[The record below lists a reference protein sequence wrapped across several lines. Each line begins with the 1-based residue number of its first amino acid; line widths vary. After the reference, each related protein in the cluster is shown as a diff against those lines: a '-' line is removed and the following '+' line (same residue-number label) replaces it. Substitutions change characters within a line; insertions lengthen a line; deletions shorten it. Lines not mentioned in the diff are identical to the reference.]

1 MTVSVHQYEP
11 GFYPGTGAVND
22 IGFGLGRGY
31 SINLPLRSGASD
43 STFVR
48 VVTTV
53 IGEVRER
60 YKPDAVVCQ
69 CGADGLSG
77 DPLGAW
83 NLTPDA
89 FVQCVRLV
97 HSWALPLLLLGGGG
111 YAAANAARCWTA
123 VTAALLG
130 QELEEDIPEHHF
142 LMMYG
147 PGYELNLEPGF
158 RRDLNNAAYIDN
170 LLQVRNRRK
179 PARSPPPPVRVP
191 RDSKLTFKLTGPAS
205 PSAVKGCNAA
215 KARSIAMPRA
225 ANSATAKQDVV
236 SSDKTYVP
244 SVSRPMRETRLDDR
258 GSECDRRLDKNFTDV
273 NAVTKPPAGALK
285 VGQNAGTCDASAR
298 ERQVSSC
305 AQIQASDRQRALD
318 DFRSGKV
325 SILIATDLE
334 SRALDV
340 EYLTHVFNYDYPLN
354 IGKYLYRVQRAG
366 RAGRGGFSVTLVTR
380 QERMQARDLIDVLE
394 EANQYVTQAIHIG
407 VHMAIPW
414 RTYCPTNMY
423 AMADHF
429 DAWKKRCAKET
440 STDCRRKDSS
450 DDDQCRE

>member
-1 MTVSVHQYEP
+1 
-11 GFYPGTGAVND
+11 
-22 IGFGLGRGY
+22 
-31 SINLPLRSGASD
+31 
-43 STFVR
+43 
-48 VVTTV
+48 
-53 IGEVRER
+53 
-60 YKPDAVVCQ
+60 
-69 CGADGLSG
+69 
-77 DPLGAW
+77 
-83 NLTPDA
+83 
-89 FVQCVRLV
+89 
-97 HSWALPLLLLGGGG
+97 
-111 YAAANAARCWTA
+111 
-123 VTAALLG
+123 
-130 QELEEDIPEHHF
+130 
-142 LMMYG
+142 
-147 PGYELNLEPGF
+147 
-158 RRDLNNAAYIDN
+158 
-170 LLQVRNRRK
+170 
-179 PARSPPPPVRVP
+179 
-191 RDSKLTFKLTGPAS
+191 
-205 PSAVKGCNAA
+205 
-215 KARSIAMPRA
+215 
-225 ANSATAKQDVV
+225 
-236 SSDKTYVP
+236 
-244 SVSRPMRETRLDDR
+244 MRETRLDDR

-305 AQIQASDRQRALD
+305 AQIQVRRDNPFETTPSSVTHKVVLCDESEKPEHLWEFLEYHIVPGDKTVIFLCKSDRVESLTGDLTLGGFKCDCIHECLEASDRQRALD